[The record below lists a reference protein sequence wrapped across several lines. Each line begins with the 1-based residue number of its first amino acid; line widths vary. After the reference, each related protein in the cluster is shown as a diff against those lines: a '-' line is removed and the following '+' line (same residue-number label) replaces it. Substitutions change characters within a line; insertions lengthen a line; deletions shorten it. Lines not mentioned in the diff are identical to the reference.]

1 MEDPGKNEK
10 VNPKSGKGNQ
20 SFRVLKVLAV
30 AIAVLFIIVVV
41 MVSPLILQRL
51 SYGPTLWLTRL
62 DYEPEYYVEITP
74 EELEDF
80 PTLQGLTNKST
91 YGHIT
96 ELETT
101 SDERDRMSY
110 LISQKED
117 ELDYPFEMW
126 VRATVWSTDEVPTDT
141 PPYTDIT
148 VEDLEQFP
156 SIKKA
161 ASQPYPFV
169 DRWYGIS
176 SDEWDSFLE
185 FTNGYNEEYSG
196 VFLKFGN
203 QVYYISN
210 TYDMRSYLKVKG
222 EYYEFS
228 LGLVG

>member
-1 MEDPGKNEK
+1 MEDPDKKEK
-10 VNPKSGKGNQ
+10 VNPKSGERNQ

-30 AIAVLFIIVVV
+30 AVAVLFVIVVV
-41 MVSPLILQRL
+41 MISPLILQRL
-51 SYGPTLWLTRL
+51 SYGPTLWLAKL

-74 EELEDF
+74 EELKDF
-80 PTLQGLTNKST
+80 PTLQGLNNKST

-101 SDERDRMSY
+101 SDERDRLSY
-110 LISQKED
+110 LISQKEA
-117 ELDYPFEMW
+117 EPVYPFEML

-141 PPYTDIT
+141 PPYTEIT

-156 SIKKA
+156 PIKKTI
-161 ASQPYPFV
+161 SQPYPSV

-176 SDEWDSFLE
+176 SDEWDSFLK

-196 VFLKFGN
+196 VFLKFGD

-210 TYDMRSYLKVKG
+210 TYDMRSYLKIEG

-228 LGLVG
+228 VGLVG

>member
-1 MEDPGKNEK
+1 MEDPGKKEK
-10 VNPKSGKGNQ
+10 VNPKLEKGNQ
-20 SFRVLKVLAV
+20 SFKVLKILAV
-30 AIAVLFIIVVV
+30 AIALLFIIVVV
-41 MVSPLILQRL
+41 MASPLILQKL
-51 SYGPTLWLTRL
+51 SYGPTLWLTKL

-80 PTLQGLTNKST
+80 PTFQGLNNKST
-91 YGHIT
+91 YGHTT

-101 SDERDRMSY
+101 GDGRVRILD
-110 LISQKED
+110 LISQKEA

-126 VRATVWSTDEVPTDT
+126 VRAAVWSTDEVSTDT
-141 PPYTDIT
+141 PPYTEIT

-156 SIKKA
+156 SIKRA
-161 ASQPYPFV
+161 VNQPYPFV

-185 FTNGYNEEYSG
+185 FTNGYNEEYGG
-196 VFLKFGN
+196 VFLKFGD

-210 TYDMRSYLKVKG
+210 TYDMRSYLKIEG

-228 LGLVG
+228 IGLVG